1 MSDGDDSGVD
11 VSVLVTNW
19 NGGDILREC
28 LRSLLRETHGT
39 RYETIVIDDCSTD
52 GSAEMVG
59 REFPGLR
66 LLRNSVNAGFVRANN
81 AGAEIARGR
90 YLFLLNSDT
99 LLLNNAVSIL
109 SEYMDRNLR
118 VGVCGGML
126 LFRNGSPQISF
137 GYEPSLRQSLADALF
152 LNDLFPR
159 FGLPSRGMVPDPEAQ
174 SPLDVEYVSGAD
186 LMVRRDFVE
195 RSGLFD
201 TAFEAYCEEVDLC
214 RRVRRN
220 ARMQVHFV
228 PGARIVH
235 LGGVSYGKLG
245 RRRIR
250 VQCRSDRT
258 FLRKYHGAVY
268 TGIVRL
274 LFAWRYSMKFAA
286 RLARW
291 ATAHGEQKASLRE
304 SALDALYFVLYNIV
318 SGSEYALLNM
328 TFSPARR
335 ARKMT

>member
-1 MSDGDDSGVD
+1 MADGGDSGVD

-19 NGGDILREC
+19 NGGDMLREC
-28 LRSLLRETHGT
+28 LSSLLRETQGV

-59 REFPGLR
+59 REFPGFR
-66 LLRNSVNAGFVRANN
+66 LIRNAVNAGFVRANN
-81 AGAEIARGR
+81 AGAATARGR
-90 YLFLLNSDT
+90 FLFLLNSDT
-99 LLLNNAVSIL
+99 ILLNNAVRIL
-109 SEYMDRNLR
+109 SEYMDRHER

-137 GYEPSLRQSLADALF
+137 GYEPSFRQSLADALF
-152 LNDLFPR
+152 LNELFPR
-159 FGLPSRGMVPDPEAQ
+159 LGLPSRGMVPDPEAQ
-174 SPLDVEYVSGAD
+174 APRRVEYISGAD
-186 LMVRRDFVE
+186 LIVRRDFVE

-214 RRVRRN
+214 RRVRREG
-220 ARMQVHFV
+220 RMEVHFV
-228 PGARIVH
+228 PGAHIVH

-250 VQCRSDRT
+250 VQCRSDRA

-274 LFAWRYSMKFAA
+274 LFTWRYAVKFAA

-291 ATAHGEQKASLRE
+291 VTARGERRTSSRE
-304 SALDALYFVLYNIV
+304 SALDALYFVLYNILT
-318 SGSEYALLNM
+318 GPE
-328 TFSPARR
+328 
-335 ARKMT
+335 